1 MGKVDGR
8 GERAAQVLAAIFI
21 AIGDTGDVLAAW
33 PAPYDVK
40 HAA

>member
-8 GERAAQVLAAIFI
+8 GERAAQVLAPIFI
-21 AIGDTGDVLAAW
+21 AIGD
-33 PAPYDVK
+33 PAMARRAPNDVK